1 MKKLLRTAGVMT
13 IAGAAVLTGVSGAQA
28 APACSTARVCLYD
41 DYWFTGT
48 QRTFGWVTSNVGTAA
63 NDKAS
68 SLVVGPP
75 TDPASPYV
83 YFYVDDNFSGYS
95 IIFRGGNAMNDLRG
109 SAMVA
114 GRNWDDEITSVW
126 G

>member
-1 MKKLLRTAGVMT
+1 MKNILRTAGVL
-13 IAGAAVLTGVSGAQA
+13 AVVSASVLTGVSAAQA

-48 QRTFGWVTSNVGTAA
+48 TRSFGWVTYNVGVDA

-68 SLVVGPP
+68 SLNVGPP
-75 TDPASPYV
+75 TDPNSPYV
-83 YFYVDDNFSGYS
+83 YFYVDQN
-95 IIFRGGNAMNDLRG
+95 FRGDSVVFRAGNASNDLRG
-109 SAMVA
+109 LYMTPT
-114 GRNWDDEITSVW
+114 RNWDDEITSVW

>member
-1 MKKLLRTAGVMT
+1 MKAIIRTAGVL
-13 IAGAAVLTGVSGAQA
+13 AVASASVLTGITVAHA

-41 DYWFTGT
+41 NYWFTGT
-48 QRTFGWVTSNVGTAA
+48 QRTFGWVTYNVGVAA

-68 SLVVGPP
+68 SLVVGPA
-75 TDPASPYV
+75 TDPNSPYV
-83 YFYVDDNFSGYS
+83 YFYRDDQFHGHG
-95 IIFRGGNAMNDLRG
+95 IIFKAGNAMNDLRG
-109 SAMVA
+109 SYMES